1 MSIGSKRENRRNGL
15 AGPTDYAT
23 AEEFASLFESERE
36 PLFRL
41 AWLLTASSEKA
52 EQSLSLA
59 LSDCRLNGS
68 VSTDSIF
75 SWARRA
81 IVRNAIQLILCPE
94 LALPAQNPN
103 GDGHY
108 GNSQAISS
116 AAIHRIDD
124 LSILKMPDFVRLVF
138 VITVLEH
145 MSIQDCALLMGRS
158 PKEVRNA
165 QKRAIRN
172 THFAE
177 NILDVSFDDGATEQ
191 DVTCGKL
198 FEN

>member
-1 MSIGSKRENRRNGL
+1 M

-52 EQSLSLA
+52 EQGLSLA

-68 VSTDSIF
+68 VSTDWIF

-81 IVRNAIQLILCPE
+81 IVRNAIQLILRPE
-94 LALPAQNPN
+94 LALSAQNPN

-108 GNSQAISS
+108 GNSQAIS
-116 AAIHRIDD
+116 AATTHRIDD

-158 PKEVRNA
+158 PKEVLDA
-165 QKRAIRN
+165 QKRAMRISSFPERDFN
-172 THFAE
+172 ASFEGGEAE
-177 NILDVSFDDGATEQ
+177 RDD
-191 DVTCGKL
+191 TCEKL
-198 FEN
+198 FDN